1 MALMTDVRDVE
12 GSLLGNSVLRKE
24 DPGLLDGTDWYY
36 DDMDVPGVGFVHFIR
51 SPFAHATLI
60 SIDTSEAA
68 SAPGVRGVWT
78 ADTLELKP
86 FLGFAMFDPIF
97 SRPPLAKGKVRFVGD
112 IVAVIVADG
121 RGQAL
126 DAAELVDV
134 DYDPLDAVTD
144 QEAAM
149 AEGAPLLFEEHGSN
163 IVFLTN
169 NGQEE
174 DPVAG
179 AERVIEA
186 RVHSQRLAGVPMEP
200 NGCLVVPGENG
211 HLSVWIPSQNPISVR
226 DTLVG
231 ELDLDPSNLRV
242 AAPVVGGGFGSKAG
256 AYTEFLITT
265 KLAQIL
271 GQPLK
276 WTEQRSENMV
286 AMAQG
291 RDMVLTAKLGITNDG
306 VITGLDFNA
315 IAATGAYPAVGG
327 FLTYFTQ
334 MMCQGVYNIPSLR
347 FRATSV
353 ATNNTQIAAY
363 RGAGRPE
370 ATQLLER
377 VMDIAAVELG
387 IDPVE
392 IRRKNLLTPEMF
404 PYATHGGT
412 NYDNGEYFRALDR
425 AVEEFGY
432 EERRAEQA
440 ARRASG
446 DPRQLGIGVCT
457 YVEITAPTG
466 LHVEYGKVEVH
477 EDGTAT
483 AKVGT
488 SSHGQGH
495 DTAFSML
502 VSDVLGIPMDRV
514 ILHQSDTDLVP
525 KGAGTMGSR
534 SLQAGG
540 SAVFVASEKVMEKA
554 KKLAA
559 HILEA
564 AETDIVKADAGLQVA
579 GVPASAITWG
589 DLAAAAKDPAKLPQ
603 DMEPGLSFE
612 HDFDGQDATFPFG
625 THISLVEVDTDTG
638 AVKMLRHVAVDD
650 CGRILNPLLVT
661 GQQHGGIA
669 QGVAQAL
676 FEEVAYDEDGNPI
689 TSNLMD
695 YAIPSAAELI
705 NFETY
710 NTETPTFR
718 NPLGAKGIGE
728 SGTIGSTSAIHNA
741 VIDAVSHLGVKHID
755 MPLTSRRVW
764 EAIREAS
771 S

>member
-1 MALMTDVRDVE
+1 F
-12 GSLLGNSVLRKE
+12 
-24 DPGLLDGTDWYY
+24 GTDAYF
-36 DDMDVPGVGFVHFIR
+36 DDIKVPGVGFVHFVR
-51 SPFAHATLI
+51 SPFAHAKIL
-60 SIDTSEAA
+60 SIDVTEAER
-68 SAPGVRGVWT
+68 SPGVRGVWT
-78 ADTLELKP
+78 AETLDMKP
-86 FLGFAMFDPIF
+86 FLGFARFDSAF

-112 IVAVIVADG
+112 IVAVIVADN

-126 DAAELVDV
+126 DAAEWVDV

-149 AEGAPLLFEEHGSN
+149 AEGAPLLFEDFGSN
-163 IVFLTN
+163 IVYRTD
-169 NGQEE
+169 NGQEA
-174 DPVAG
+174 DPVAD

-200 NGCLVVPGENG
+200 NGCLVLPGEEG
-211 HLSVWIPSQNPISVR
+211 HLSVWIPSQNAIAVR
-226 DTLVG
+226 DVLAKQ
-231 ELDLDPSNLRV
+231 LDLDPGNLRV

-256 AYTEFLITT
+256 AYTEFLLTT
-265 KLAQIL
+265 RLAQLL

-291 RDMVLTAKLGITNDG
+291 RDMVLTARLGLTSDG

-315 IAATGAYPAVGG
+315 VAATGAYPAVGG
-327 FLTYFTQ
+327 YLTYFTQ
-334 MMCQGVYNIPSLR
+334 MMCQGVYKIPALR

-377 VMDIAAVELG
+377 VIDIAAVELG

-404 PYATHGGT
+404 PFQTHGGT
-412 NYDNGEYFRALDR
+412 NYDNGDYIKTLDKAL
-425 AVEEFGY
+425 EEFGY
-432 EERRAEQA
+432 GERRAEQA

-446 DPRQLGIGVCT
+446 DHRQLGIGVCS

-466 LHVEYGKVEVH
+466 LHVEYGKVEVN
-477 EDGTAT
+477 EDGTVT

-502 VSDVLGIPMDRV
+502 VSDVLGVPMENV

-525 KGAGTMGSR
+525 KGSGTMGSR

-564 AETDIVKADAGLQVA
+564 AETDIVKGDAGLQVA
-579 GVPASAITWG
+579 GVPASAISWG
-589 DLAAAAKDPAKLPQ
+589 ALAAAAKDPANLPEG
-603 DMEPGLSFE
+603 MEPELSFE

-625 THISLVEVDTDTG
+625 THLSLVEVDTETG
-638 AVKMLRHVAVDD
+638 AVTMLRHVAVDD
-650 CGRILNPLLVT
+650 CGQILNPLLVT

-705 NFETY
+705 NFDTY

-764 EAIREAS
+764 EAIRGAS